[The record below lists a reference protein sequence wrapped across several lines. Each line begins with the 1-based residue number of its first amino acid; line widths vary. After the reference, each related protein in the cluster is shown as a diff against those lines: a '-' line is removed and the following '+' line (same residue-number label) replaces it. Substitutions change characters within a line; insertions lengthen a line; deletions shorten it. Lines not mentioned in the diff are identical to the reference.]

1 MIFCWGVAL
10 TTTNK
15 KIYILNI
22 FVPQQSYWANKRK
35 DKAKNATWKW
45 EKWWYCCAVM
55 QHCKNNLCPAV
66 NPSQSFLINE
76 ETESTTYEITLGITS
91 EGYSLLRQRLLL
103 FSSSLTW
110 TDGTFIISDVTRR
123 CIAEEKILNKSVLF
137 PTYHI
142 MDKTS

>member
-1 MIFCWGVAL
+1 
-10 TTTNK
+10 
-15 KIYILNI
+15 
-22 FVPQQSYWANKRK
+22 
-35 DKAKNATWKW
+35 
-45 EKWWYCCAVM
+45 M

-66 NPSQSFLINE
+66 NPSQSYLINE

-110 TDGTFIISDVTRR
+110 THGTFIISDVTSR
-123 CIAEEKILNKSVLF
+123 CIAEEIILNKSVLF

-142 MDKTS
+142 LDKTS